1 MQQIIAIHGAT
12 TFATYDSY
20 LKSLAT
26 EPLILERFTYKPTW
40 KELLKEK
47 LGDEYQVLLPAM
59 PNKTNARYSEWKVWF
74 DHFSD
79 LIADDCILIGHSM
92 GAVFLAKY
100 LSQHAFPAKIKA
112 TILVATP
119 YNDESDEDLGDF
131 KLESITDLFKSQAGA
146 VFIINGND
154 DPVISAADIQKYKDD
169 LPDAQFLTI
178 PASDHFMR
186 VDFPEMT
193 NILKTLQQTRGL

>member
-20 LKSLAT
+20 LNSLAT
-26 EPLILERFTYKPTW
+26 KPLILERFTYKPMW
-40 KELLKEK
+40 KELLQEK

-100 LSQHAFPAKIKA
+100 LSQHAFPVKIKA

-131 KLESITDLFKSQAGA
+131 KLDSITDLFKSQAGA

-154 DPVISAADIQKYKDD
+154 DPVILTTDIQKYKDD

-193 NILKTLQQTRGL
+193 NILKTL